1 MEWSQWLQGGP
12 FLEVSFL
19 LELKEEKTKTVQ
31 DIINNLSKVT
41 NEIEIVD
48 ENVDEIIGFFNRGYS
63 YDEEDPHTITLHSL
77 RIRLYVYL
85 VRKRKA
91 TLQLEVVSSNA
102 LMVNFWFYGDEND
115 APEYDQV
122 GIMNEEFIGFT
133 NFLEELYSVYDFKI
147 GGIAFEENVLKL
159 FGFEKTF
166 PNECF
171 RYENVSPTHFLKEP
185 SSFVNIIW
193 NEKYEILSHIPYNF
207 KKLDKKGVLLE
218 TSKFNV

>member
-41 NEIEIVD
+41 NKIEIVD
-48 ENVDEIIGFFNRGYS
+48 ENVDEIIDFFNRGYP
-63 YDEEDPHTITLHSL
+63 YDEEDPHTINLHSL
-77 RIRLYVYL
+77 RLRLYVYL
-85 VRKRKA
+85 LRKRKA

-115 APEYDQV
+115 EPEYDQV
-122 GIMNEEFIGFT
+122 GIMKEEFTGFT
-133 NFLEELYSVYDFKI
+133 SFLKELYSVYEFKI
-147 GGIAFEENVLKL
+147 GGIAFEEDVLKL
-159 FGFEKTF
+159 FGFEKTY

-171 RYENVSPTHFLKEP
+171 RYENVSPTHFFKEP
-185 SSFVNIIW
+185 SSFINIIW
-193 NEKYEILSHIPYNF
+193 NEKYEKLSHIPYNY
-207 KKLDKKGVLLE
+207 KRLDKEGILIE
-218 TSKFNV
+218 TSIFNV